1 MKRFYWINL
10 LLACVFMLVACDD
23 DENTGFGP
31 EGVRIETPQ
40 IVEMTDAGATIS
52 AAFSIQE
59 GVRYTGIG
67 FCYSTD
73 NEPTIYDS
81 AVKGTVSNGTVTA
94 ILNTS
99 ELPAICYVRAFIC
112 IYNGATVYSEATLV
126 GGDEQLLNYQAPTYP
141 DDYTSIAGWE
151 SRDQWNLANVHDPS
165 VMKADDGYYYMYQT
179 DASYGNA
186 HEAGGHFHC
195 RRSQNLVDWEYLGG
209 TMQEAPAWVKEKLNT
224 LRAEEGLAPI
234 ENPNYGYWAP
244 VVRKIRNG
252 LYRMYY
258 CIVVNDN
265 IDGENS
271 WGERAFIGLM
281 ETADPA
287 SNQWEDKGYVICSS
301 SDKGMNDYGRPS
313 ASDWNAYFKYN
324 AIDPTLVITSDNR
337 HWLTY
342 GSWHSG
348 FATIELNPET
358 GKTMNELPSPWAIQ
372 DNSYGALVAT
382 RGDSNNRWQ
391 ASEGPDVVYRD
402 GYYYMFIAYGQ
413 LEVAYNTRVVRSE
426 NPEGPYVDMLGN
438 SATSGQDMYPEVTA
452 PYKFAGSEGWVG
464 ISHCG
469 IFDDGNGN
477 WFYASQGRFPV
488 NVGGNQ
494 YSNAIMM
501 GHIRSIRWT
510 EDGWPVVMP
519 ERYGAVPKV
528 AITQSELVGDWELIQ
543 FKPTPENSTLNDN
556 AEQYGSVVITLQEE
570 GTVVSNAWGEGTTWS
585 FDADNN
591 VLSIGDNKIYIQREV
606 DWEKSPRGLTIVG
619 GGYENGGRITN
630 WMKKI

>member
-73 NEPTIYDS
+73 SEPTIYDS

-234 ENPNYGYWAP
+234 EDPNYGYWAP

-528 AITQSELVGDWELIQ
+528 AITQSELVGEWELIQ

-606 DWEKSPRGLTIVG
+606 DWEKSPRVLTIVG

>member
-112 IYNGATVYSEATLV
+112 IYNGTTVYSEATLV

>member
-40 IVEMTDAGATIS
+40 IVEMTDAGVTIS

-73 NEPTIYDS
+73 SEPTIYDS

-528 AITQSELVGDWELIQ
+528 AITQSELVGEWELIQ

>member
-52 AAFSIQE
+52 TAFSIQE

-126 GGDEQLLNYQAPTYP
+126 GGDEQLLNYQAPAYP

-209 TMQEAPAWVKEKLNT
+209 TMQEAPEWVKEKLNT

-382 RGDSNNRWQ
+382 RGDRNNRWQ

-528 AITQSELVGDWELIQ
+528 AITQSELVGEWELIQ

-570 GTVVSNAWGEGTTWS
+570 GMVVSNAWGEGTTWS

>member
-40 IVEMTDAGATIS
+40 IVEMTDAGVTIS

-413 LEVAYNTRVVRSE
+413 LEVAYNTRVVRSV

-528 AITQSELVGDWELIQ
+528 AITQSELVGEWELIQ
-543 FKPTPENSTLNDN
+543 FKPTPENSTLNNN

>member
-112 IYNGATVYSEATLV
+112 IYDGATVYSEVTLV
-126 GGDEQLLNYQAPTYP
+126 GGDEQLLNYQAPAYP

-413 LEVAYNTRVVRSE
+413 LEVAYNTRVVRSV

-528 AITQSELVGDWELIQ
+528 AITQSELVGEWELIQ

-619 GGYENGGRITN
+619 GGYENGGKITN

>member
-40 IVEMTDAGATIS
+40 IVEMTDAGVTIS

-126 GGDEQLLNYQAPTYP
+126 GGDEQLLNYQAPAYP

-528 AITQSELVGDWELIQ
+528 AITQSELVGEWELIQ

>member
-372 DNSYGALVAT
+372 DNSYGVLVAT

-528 AITQSELVGDWELIQ
+528 AITQSELVGEWELIQ

>member
-40 IVEMTDAGATIS
+40 IVEMTDAGVTIS

-126 GGDEQLLNYQAPTYP
+126 GGDEQLLNYQAPAYP

-382 RGDSNNRWQ
+382 RGDRNNRWQ

-413 LEVAYNTRVVRSE
+413 LEVAYNTRVVRSV

-528 AITQSELVGDWELIQ
+528 AITQSELVGEWELIQ

-619 GGYENGGRITN
+619 GGYENGGKITN

>member
-112 IYNGATVYSEATLV
+112 IYNGATVYSEVTLV

-382 RGDSNNRWQ
+382 RGDRNNRWQ

-413 LEVAYNTRVVRSE
+413 LEVAYNTRVVRSV

>member
-413 LEVAYNTRVVRSE
+413 LEVAYNTRVVRSV

-528 AITQSELVGDWELIQ
+528 AITQSELVGEWELIQ
-543 FKPTPENSTLNDN
+543 FKPTPENSTLNNN

>member
-126 GGDEQLLNYQAPTYP
+126 GGDEQLLNYQAPAYP
-141 DDYTSIAGWE
+141 DDYASIAGWE

-413 LEVAYNTRVVRSE
+413 LEVAYNTRVVRSV

-528 AITQSELVGDWELIQ
+528 AITQSELVGEWELIQ

-619 GGYENGGRITN
+619 GGYENGGKITN

>member
-73 NEPTIYDS
+73 SEPTIYDS

-126 GGDEQLLNYQAPTYP
+126 GGDEQLLNYQAPAYP

-234 ENPNYGYWAP
+234 EDPNYGYWAP

-528 AITQSELVGDWELIQ
+528 AITQSELVGEWELIQ
-543 FKPTPENSTLNDN
+543 FKPTPENSTLNNN

>member
-126 GGDEQLLNYQAPTYP
+126 GGDEQLLNYQAPAYP

-209 TMQEAPAWVKEKLNT
+209 TMQEAPEWVKEKLNT

-528 AITQSELVGDWELIQ
+528 AITQSELVGEWELIQ

-570 GTVVSNAWGEGTTWS
+570 GTVVSNSWGEGTTWS

>member
-382 RGDSNNRWQ
+382 RGDRNNRWQ

-413 LEVAYNTRVVRSE
+413 LEVAYNTRVVRSV

-528 AITQSELVGDWELIQ
+528 AITQSELVGEWELIQ

>member
-73 NEPTIYDS
+73 NEPIIYDS

-126 GGDEQLLNYQAPTYP
+126 GGDEQLLNYQAPAYP

-234 ENPNYGYWAP
+234 EDPNYGYWAP

-324 AIDPTLVITSDNR
+324 AIDPALVITSDNR

-528 AITQSELVGDWELIQ
+528 AITQSELVGEWELIQ

>member
-73 NEPTIYDS
+73 SEPTIYDS

-126 GGDEQLLNYQAPTYP
+126 GGDEQLLNYQAPAYP

-528 AITQSELVGDWELIQ
+528 AITQSELVGEWELIQ

>member
-528 AITQSELVGDWELIQ
+528 AITQSELVGEWELIQ

>member
-73 NEPTIYDS
+73 SEPTIYDS

-126 GGDEQLLNYQAPTYP
+126 GGDEQLLNYQAPAYP

-324 AIDPTLVITSDNR
+324 AIDPALVITSDNR

-528 AITQSELVGDWELIQ
+528 AITQSELVGEWELIQ

-619 GGYENGGRITN
+619 GGYENGGKITN

>member
-73 NEPTIYDS
+73 SEPTIYDS

-126 GGDEQLLNYQAPTYP
+126 GGDEQLLNYQAPAYP

-528 AITQSELVGDWELIQ
+528 AITQSELVGEWELIQ

-619 GGYENGGRITN
+619 GGYENGGKITN

>member
-40 IVEMTDAGATIS
+40 IVEMTDAGVTIS

-59 GVRYTGIG
+59 GVCYTGIG

-126 GGDEQLLNYQAPTYP
+126 GGDEQLLNYQAPAYP

-528 AITQSELVGDWELIQ
+528 AITQSELVGEWELIQ

>member
-126 GGDEQLLNYQAPTYP
+126 GGDEQLLNYQAPAYP

-413 LEVAYNTRVVRSE
+413 LEVAYNTRVVRSV

-528 AITQSELVGDWELIQ
+528 AITQSELVGEWELIQ

-556 AEQYGSVVITLQEE
+556 VEQYGSVVITLQEE
-570 GTVVSNAWGEGTTWS
+570 GTVVSNAWGEGTMWS

>member
-73 NEPTIYDS
+73 NEPIIYDS

-126 GGDEQLLNYQAPTYP
+126 GGDEQLLNYQAPAYP

-528 AITQSELVGDWELIQ
+528 AITQSELVGEWELIQ

-619 GGYENGGRITN
+619 GGYENGGKITN

>member
-126 GGDEQLLNYQAPTYP
+126 GGDEQLLNYQAPAYP

-382 RGDSNNRWQ
+382 RGDRNNRWQ

-528 AITQSELVGDWELIQ
+528 AITQSELVGEWELIQ

-556 AEQYGSVVITLQEE
+556 AEQYGSVVITLHEE

>member
-73 NEPTIYDS
+73 SEPTIYDS

-126 GGDEQLLNYQAPTYP
+126 GGDEQLLNYQAPAYP

-382 RGDSNNRWQ
+382 RGDRNNRWQ

-619 GGYENGGRITN
+619 GGYENGGKITN

>member
-126 GGDEQLLNYQAPTYP
+126 GGDEQLLNYQAPAYP

-413 LEVAYNTRVVRSE
+413 LEVAYNTRVVRSV

-528 AITQSELVGDWELIQ
+528 AITQSELVGEWELIQ

>member
-73 NEPTIYDS
+73 SEPTIYDS

-99 ELPAICYVRAFIC
+99 ELPVICYVRAFIC

-126 GGDEQLLNYQAPTYP
+126 GGDEQLLNYQAPAYP

-528 AITQSELVGDWELIQ
+528 AITQSELVGEWELIQ

>member
-40 IVEMTDAGATIS
+40 IVEMTDAGVTIS

-126 GGDEQLLNYQAPTYP
+126 GGDEQLLNYQAPAYP

-413 LEVAYNTRVVRSE
+413 LEVAYNTRVVRSV

-528 AITQSELVGDWELIQ
+528 AITQSELVGEWELIQ

>member
-73 NEPTIYDS
+73 SEPTIYDS

-126 GGDEQLLNYQAPTYP
+126 GGDEQLLNYQAPAYP

-528 AITQSELVGDWELIQ
+528 AITQSELVGEWELIQ
-543 FKPTPENSTLNDN
+543 FKPTPENSTLNNN

>member
-73 NEPTIYDS
+73 SEPTIYDS

-619 GGYENGGRITN
+619 GGYENGGKITN

>member
-126 GGDEQLLNYQAPTYP
+126 GGDEQLLNYQAPAYP

-234 ENPNYGYWAP
+234 EDPNYGYWAP

>member
-126 GGDEQLLNYQAPTYP
+126 GGDEQLLNYQAPAYP

-382 RGDSNNRWQ
+382 RGDRNNRWQ

-413 LEVAYNTRVVRSE
+413 LEVAYNTRVVRSV

-528 AITQSELVGDWELIQ
+528 AITQSELVGEWELIQ

-619 GGYENGGRITN
+619 GGYENGGKITN

>member
-73 NEPTIYDS
+73 SEPTIYDS

-126 GGDEQLLNYQAPTYP
+126 GGDEQLLNYQAPAYP

-413 LEVAYNTRVVRSE
+413 LEVAYNTRVVRSV

-528 AITQSELVGDWELIQ
+528 AITQSELVGEWELIQ

-619 GGYENGGRITN
+619 GGYENGGKITN

>member
-234 ENPNYGYWAP
+234 EDPNYGYWAP

-413 LEVAYNTRVVRSE
+413 LEVAYNTRVVRSV

-528 AITQSELVGDWELIQ
+528 AITQSELVGEWELIQ

>member
-73 NEPTIYDS
+73 SEPTIYDS

-438 SATSGQDMYPEVTA
+438 SATSAQDMYPEVTA

-528 AITQSELVGDWELIQ
+528 AITQSELVGEWELIQ

>member
-40 IVEMTDAGATIS
+40 IVEMTDAGVTIS

-413 LEVAYNTRVVRSE
+413 LEVAYNTRVVRSV

-528 AITQSELVGDWELIQ
+528 AITQSELVGEWELIQ

-619 GGYENGGRITN
+619 GGYENGGKITN

>member
-224 LRAEEGLAPI
+224 LRAEERLAPI

-619 GGYENGGRITN
+619 GGYENGGKITN

>member
-73 NEPTIYDS
+73 SEPTIYDS

-126 GGDEQLLNYQAPTYP
+126 GGDEQLLNYQAPAYP

-528 AITQSELVGDWELIQ
+528 AITQSELVGEWELIQ
-543 FKPTPENSTLNDN
+543 FKPMPENSTLNDN

>member
-73 NEPTIYDS
+73 SEPTIYDS

>member
-40 IVEMTDAGATIS
+40 IVEMTDVGATIS

-528 AITQSELVGDWELIQ
+528 AITQSELVGEWELIQ

-619 GGYENGGRITN
+619 GGYETGGRITN
-630 WMKKI
+630 LMRQI